1 MEGLVNR
8 SLLRARTATHEWIVP
23 DGHDFS
29 TPPDGYVVSFM
40 HFHER
45 GLVAPQNHFLQ
56 GLLHY
61 YKIELQHLNPNGIQ
75 HIVTFIVLC
84 EGYLGI
90 EPHFDLWRYFFSID
104 L

>member
-8 SLLRARTATHEWIVP
+8 DPLCVRTAAHEWTVL
-23 DGHDFS
+23 DGHDFPS
-29 TPPDGYVVSFM
+29 SPDGYVVSFA

-45 GLVAPQNHFLQ
+45 GLAAPPHRFLL

-75 HIVTFIVLC
+75 HIAAFIALC
-84 EGYLGI
+84 KGYLGI
-90 EPHFDLWRYFFSID
+90 EPHFDL
-104 L
+104 